1 MKKNR
6 IVKKMVNNI
15 MIISVAAV
23 VIVGIAWIVYVV
35 NEFNKETKF
44 GKINIVEDRKIVVKN
59 QVNNSVDIIKMA
71 IIENKTTKESEK
83 NRKLLIENIKKKS
96 NKRFKSNFPINIID
110 CREEN
115 SDNKDSENIK
125 RIASNEGKF
134 YSFNNKINKSEKT
147 VFIQKISD
155 LDLIIFSEVYIEDLK
170 RIELEKKEKLYKNMM
185 EIIITILIILLCAVI
200 LIICIGRRVIKK
212 IDIELIKIMN
222 FFDGD
227 NGRLNIEKL
236 YFYEFI
242 RIGKSINEMLDRK
255 ENAEKELIRAK
266 EEAESANL
274 SKSKFISNT
283 SHEIRTPMNGVI
295 GTIELLKDTKLS
307 EEQQTYLKI
316 MEDSADHLSA
326 LLNEVL
332 DIAKI
337 ESGKVTLE
345 MSEFSLEEEIEKIAD
360 TFAIQSSKK
369 SVELISCIDEELP
382 KYIIGDLGK
391 IKQIFINILGNSV
404 KFTTKGSIVI
414 NVKKVF
420 EERDDIELK
429 ITIEDTGMGI
439 PEDKLEE
446 IFKPF
451 EQVDM
456 SYTKVHQGTGLGLAI
471 TKKLIELMGGKIKV
485 KSDLSNGTI
494 FEIVLKLKVSIKN
507 ILEKTEKTNSIK
519 NSIISVADDCEKIL
533 DVYKVIL
540 NNEDIELLQCKD
552 LKEIE
557 EKISNKKI
565 DALLIKDLLYFN
577 LEQKIKKRIIENCNN
592 IILVTTH
599 ENRAVVEKNDENLAG
614 ILYKPLKRK
623 EVISI
628 LEEKILQ
635 MSYYKKKPIKTII
648 KENKKFKIVIAEDNE
663 NNIMTIKIMFN
674 KIYGIEPIFVKNG
687 KECLD
692 IVEKELPDIVFM
704 DIQMPVM
711 DGIEATQYLKKR
723 KNTKDIPVIGV
734 TAYAYQDEIEKFKK
748 VGMEDVLTKPLKMD
762 RIIET
767 INKYII

>member
-23 VIVGIAWIVYVV
+23 VIVGLAWIAYVFT
-35 NEFNKETKF
+35 EFNKEIKF
-44 GKINIVEDRKIVVKN
+44 GKVNIVEDRKMAVKN

-71 IIENKTTKESEK
+71 IIKNKTDKDFEK
-83 NRKLLIENIKKKS
+83 NRKLLIENIKKISNKKIKS
-96 NKRFKSNFPINIID
+96 NSRINIID
-110 CREEN
+110 CREEIT
-115 SDNKDSENIK
+115 DNQEYKKIK
-125 RIASNEGKF
+125 MAASNEGKF
-134 YSFNNKINKSEKT
+134 YNFNNNINRSEKI
-147 VFIQKISD
+147 VFAEKISS
-155 LDLIIFSEVYIEDLK
+155 LDLIIFSEVYTEDLK
-170 RIELEKKEKLYKNMM
+170 KIEIEKKEKLYKNMK
-185 EIIITILIILLCAVI
+185 EIMITILLILLCAVI
-200 LIICIGRRVIKK
+200 LIVWLGRRIIKK

-227 NGRLNIEKL
+227 NGRLNLEKL

-326 LLNEVL
+326 ILNEVL

-345 MSEFSLEEEIEKIAD
+345 ISEFSLEEEIEKIAD
-360 TFAIQSSKK
+360 TFSIQSSKK
-369 SVELISCIDEELP
+369 NVELISCIDIEVP

-391 IKQIFINILGNSV
+391 IKQIFINILGNAV
-404 KFTTKGSIVI
+404 KFTTKGTIFI
-414 NVKKVF
+414 NVKKVL
-420 EERDDIELK
+420 EEKDNIELK

-446 IFKPF
+446 IFRPF

-471 TKKLIELMGGKIKV
+471 TKKLIELMGGEIKV
-485 KSDLSNGTI
+485 KSNLSKGTT
-494 FEIVLKLKVSIKN
+494 FEIGLKLKVSVKN
-507 ILEKTEKTNSIK
+507 ILEKTEKRNNLK
-519 NSIISVADDCEKIL
+519 NSTIAVADDCEKIL
-533 DVYKVIL
+533 EVYKVIL
-540 NNEDIELLQCKD
+540 GNEEIELLLCKN

-565 DALLIKDLLYFN
+565 SALLIKDSIYFN
-577 LEQKIKKRIIENCNN
+577 LEQEVKKGIIENCSN
-592 IILVTTH
+592 IIVVTTY
-599 ENRAVVEKNDENLAG
+599 ENRAVVENNNEITG
-614 ILYKPLKRK
+614 VLYKPLKRK
-623 EVISI
+623 EVINI
-628 LEEKILQ
+628 LEEKILK
-635 MSYYKKKPIKTII
+635 MSYDKKKTVKNIE

-663 NNIMTIKIMFN
+663 NNIITIKIMFN
-674 KIYGIEPIFVKNG
+674 KIYGIEPIFAKNG
-687 KECLD
+687 KECLE

-711 DGIEATQYLKKR
+711 DGIEATGYLKKR
-723 KNTKDIPVIGV
+723 KNTKDIPIIGV
-734 TAYAYQDEIEKFKK
+734 TAYAYKDEIEKFKK

-767 INKYII
+767 INKYIE